1 MKTISKGQEKIIK
14 LLGKQ
19 KIKEA
24 EYRRMKY
31 ILQAECE
38 DGVLLHNVITGHTI
52 LLEGKEANVFNNI
65 PLEPV
70 AEMTELIQGFFLVPK
85 EYDEK
90 KTVLNLRTLVKR
102 LSSSKGIE
110 GYTILTTT
118 NCNARCFYCYEN
130 NLPHINM
137 SQEVAD
143 KVVEY
148 MIKHRNSK
156 TLKLHW
162 FGGEPLV
169 CAARIDQICEKLSLQ
184 DIKYYS
190 SMTSNGYL
198 FTDQMIEKA
207 VRLWNLKSVQITL
220 DGTEEIYNKTKA
232 YISVK
237 SSPYR
242 RVISNIKRLLD
253 HGIRV
258 IIRLN
263 LDKHNINDLKQLI
276 LELYYEIK
284 SFENVEVYSH
294 ILFENAGF
302 EPIERDSESREL
314 LYRRQIELNTE
325 LELKKM
331 NNYRRSIPYL
341 KTHNCMADS
350 ENSVVVYP
358 DGRLFKCEHIEIGDE
373 FGSLDSDEIKKYGI
387 DKFTQV
393 TELNECS
400 SCPIFPSCI
409 LLKNCQGII
418 DKNRFTCKYEIESYS
433 RALNT
438 NYSNLLKDMGKEK
451 QKPKCLTVNS

>member
-1 MKTISKGQEKIIK
+1 MKTICAGQERIIK

-19 KIKEA
+19 KIKQT
-24 EYRRMKY
+24 EYRRMNY

-38 DGVLLHNVITGHTI
+38 DGVLLHNVITGHTV
-52 LLEGKEANVFNNI
+52 LLDGDEASAFKDNPPKNVTG
-65 PLEPV
+65 
-70 AEMTELIQGFFLVPK
+70 MTELVQSFFLVPR

-102 LSSSKGIE
+102 LSMSKGIE

-143 KVVEY
+143 KVVDY
-148 MIKHRNSK
+148 MIKHRNSN

-169 CAARIDQICEKLSLQ
+169 CAERIDQICHKLSAYG
-184 DIKYYS
+184 IKYYS

-198 FTDQMIEKA
+198 FTEQMIEKA
-207 VRLWNLKSVQITL
+207 VKLWKLKSVQITL

-232 YISVK
+232 YTSVK
-237 SSPYR
+237 GSPYR
-242 RVISNIKRLLD
+242 RVIGNIKYLAEQ
-253 HGIRV
+253 GIRV

-263 LDKHNINDLKQLI
+263 LDKHNIDDLKQLI
-276 LELYYEIK
+276 QELYCRIEN
-284 SFENVEVYSH
+284 FENVEVYSH
-294 ILFENAGF
+294 ILFENAGY

-314 LYRRQIELNTE
+314 LYTRQNELNSE
-325 LELKKM
+325 LELRKM
-331 NNYRRSIPYL
+331 SNYRQSLPFL

-358 DGRLFKCEHIEIGDE
+358 DGRLFKCEHVEIGDE
-373 FGSLDSDEIKKYGI
+373 FGCIDSDETNEYGI
-387 DKFTQV
+387 SKFTQI
-393 TELNECS
+393 TELSECD

-409 LLKNCQGII
+409 LLKNCQGIV
-418 DKNRFTCKYEIESYS
+418 DKNRLTCEYEIDSYS
-433 RALNT
+433 RALVA
-438 NYSNLLKDMGKEK
+438 NYSNLHKGIAEK
-451 QKPKCLTVNS
+451 YVE

>member
-1 MKTISKGQEKIIK
+1 MKTICAGQERIII

-19 KIKEA
+19 KIKQT
-24 EYRRMKY
+24 EYRRMNY

-38 DGVLLHNVITGHTI
+38 DGVLLHNVITGHTV
-52 LLEGKEANVFNNI
+52 LLDGDEASAFKDNPPKNVT
-65 PLEPV
+65 
-70 AEMTELIQGFFLVPK
+70 EMTELIQGFFLVPR

-102 LSSSKGIE
+102 LSTSKGIE

-143 KVVEY
+143 KVVDY
-148 MIKHRNSK
+148 MIKHRNSN

-169 CAARIDQICEKLSLQ
+169 CAERIDQICHKLSAN

-207 VRLWNLKSVQITL
+207 VKLWKLKSVQITL

-232 YISVK
+232 YTSVK
-237 SSPYR
+237 GSPYR
-242 RVISNIKRLLD
+242 RVIGNIKYLAEQ
-253 HGIRV
+253 GIRV

-263 LDKHNINDLKQLI
+263 LDKHNIDDLIQLI
-276 LELYYEIK
+276 QELYCKIEN
-284 SFENVEVYSH
+284 FENVEVYSH

-302 EPIERDSESREL
+302 EPIVRDSESREQ
-314 LYRRQIELNTE
+314 LYTRQNELNSE
-325 LELKKM
+325 LELRKM
-331 NNYRRSIPYL
+331 SNYRQSLPFL

-373 FGSLDSDEIKKYGI
+373 FGSIDSDETNEYGI
-387 DKFTQV
+387 SKFTQ
-393 TELNECS
+393 TIELCECA

-409 LLKNCQGII
+409 LLKNCQGIV
-418 DKNRFTCKYEIESYS
+418 DKNRLTCEYEIDSYS
-433 RALNT
+433 RALVA
-438 NYSNLLKDMGKEK
+438 NYSNLHKGIAEK
-451 QKPKCLTVNS
+451 